1 MKLSQKTFHLA
12 GVIPVAGQ
20 PLDFNFPWHDCLQP
34 VAPDY
39 LAIEQAVVE
48 CGMAGC
54 RTIWI
59 VCNDDMQPLIR
70 HRLGDYVY
78 DYAPLKEAQY
88 RKVPDLY
95 YKEIPIFYVPIS
107 PDDRDKRDCL
117 TWSLIHG
124 AYVADYTMRT
134 LSRWVSPRKFFVSW
148 PYGMN
153 HALDIFK
160 YRARLV
166 TDNKVIFT
174 YNDRTAADGD
184 FLPFTF
190 TLEDVRRWKNTI
202 REKGTGKYEMD
213 YSETAKAE
221 PYNFKLRP
229 MADRYSARFFD
240 LQDVIE
246 FEGVEEEDL
255 APLPWFY
262 NIDSWEGYCEYI
274 SSEERK
280 RIKRAPPSMLKY
292 HEFNPVGKDPEES
305 S

>member
-1 MKLSQKTFHLA
+1 M
-12 GVIPVAGQ
+12 
-20 PLDFNFPWHDCLQP
+20 
-34 VAPDY
+34 
-39 LAIEQAVVE
+39 
-48 CGMAGC
+48 
-54 RTIWI
+54 
-59 VCNDDMQPLIR
+59 
-70 HRLGDYVY
+70 
-78 DYAPLKEAQY
+78 
-88 RKVPDLY
+88 PDLY
-95 YKEIPIFYVPIS
+95 YKEVPIFYVPVH

-117 TWSLIHG
+117 AWSLIHG
-124 AYVADYTMRT
+124 AWVADSTMRS
-134 LSRWVSPRKFFVSW
+134 LSRWVTPRKFFVSW

-160 YRARLV
+160 YRKRLV

-184 FLPFTF
+184 FLPSTF

-229 MADRYSARFFD
+229 MAERYSARFFD

-255 APLPWFY
+255 APL
-262 NIDSWEGYCEYI
+262 
-274 SSEERK
+274 K
-280 RIKRAPPSMLKY
+280 RWNGPL
-292 HEFNPVGKDPEES
+292 E
-305 S
+305 